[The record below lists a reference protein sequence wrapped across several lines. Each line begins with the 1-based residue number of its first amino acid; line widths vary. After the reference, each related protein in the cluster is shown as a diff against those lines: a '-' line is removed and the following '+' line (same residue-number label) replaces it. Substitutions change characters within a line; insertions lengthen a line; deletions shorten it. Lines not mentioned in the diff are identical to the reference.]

1 MKKIISILMTLV
13 FAMSMMTGCAA
24 AENIT
29 ANTANDFILTMQVGN
44 PVMTVNGAEQEID
57 PGNETAPVVIN
68 DRTLAPI
75 RAIIEAMGGT
85 VGWEQETQTVA
96 LNYGSDEI
104 RLIIDNT
111 TAYLNGDAHTLDT
124 APTII
129 NDRTMLP
136 IRFIAESF
144 EFDVDWTQETQTVT
158 IIKKAE
164 NGMTSAV
171 TPSADTKDSK
181 VLVAY
186 FSMPDN
192 VDDSTVTI
200 NGQVLGNNQYFA
212 QVIQEETG
220 ADVFRIEAQ
229 TPYPTDHE
237 TLVDIASEEQKDNAR
252 PAIKNT
258 IENFDDY
265 DVIFVG
271 YPIWWSDM
279 PMIMYTFFDTYDF
292 SGKTIIPFGTHGG
305 SGWAGTPDTIA
316 ELEPNAEI
324 IDGLSISRDNIEDAH
339 DQISEWVKNVLPISP
354 TLQPDTDKEGKTLV
368 VYYSATN
375 TTERIANM
383 IADNTDATVFELEPK
398 DPYTDADLDWTDDTS
413 RVNDEHNNPDRHV
426 ELVST
431 TVENFDIYDT
441 VYIGYPIWWHEASWV
456 VDDFVKNNDFTGKTV
471 IPFCTSAS
479 SPLGDSGEKLA
490 AMAGTGNWIEGRRF
504 SSGTS
509 EADVQEW
516 IDSLK

>member
-1 MKKIISILMTLV
+1 MKKIISIIMTLV

-29 ANTANDFILTMQVGN
+29 EDFILTMQIDN

-57 PGNETAPVVIN
+57 PGNETAPIVIN
-68 DRTLAPI
+68 DRTLVPI

-85 VGWEQETQTVA
+85 VGWEQETQTA
-96 LNYGSDEI
+96 TLNYGSDEI

-111 TAYLNGDAHTLDT
+111 TAYLNGDAHSLDT

-129 NDRTMLP
+129 NNRTMLP

-144 EFDVDWTQETQTVT
+144 KFDVDWTQETQTVT
-158 IIKKAE
+158 IIKKSE

-220 ADVFRIEAQ
+220 ADVFRIEPE

-237 TLVDIASEEQKDNAR
+237 TLVDLAADEQNENAR
-252 PAIKNT
+252 PAIKDA

-292 SGKTIIPFGTHGG
+292 SDKTIIPFGTHGG
-305 SGWAGTPDTIA
+305 SGWAGTPDAIA

-324 IDGLSISRDNIEDAH
+324 IDGLSISRNNIEYAH
-339 DQISEWVKNVLPISP
+339 DQISEWVKNVLP
-354 TLQPDTDKEGKTLV
+354 TLAIAQPDTDKEDKTLV

-375 TTERIANM
+375 T
-383 IADNTDATVFELEPK
+383 
-398 DPYTDADLDWTDDTS
+398 
-413 RVNDEHNNPDRHV
+413 
-426 ELVST
+426 
-431 TVENFDIYDT
+431 
-441 VYIGYPIWWHEASWV
+441 
-456 VDDFVKNNDFTGKTV
+456 
-471 IPFCTSAS
+471 
-479 SPLGDSGEKLA
+479 
-490 AMAGTGNWIEGRRF
+490 
-504 SSGTS
+504 
-509 EADVQEW
+509 
-516 IDSLK
+516 

>member
-13 FAMSMMTGCAA
+13 FAMAMITSCAA
-24 AENIT
+24 AENPT
-29 ANTANDFILTMQVGN
+29 ANTSNDFILTMQIDN

-57 PGNETAPVVIN
+57 PGNGTTPVVIN
-68 DRTLAPI
+68 DRTLVPI

-85 VGWEQETQTVA
+85 VGWEQETQTA
-96 LNYGSDEI
+96 TLNYGSDEI
-104 RLIIDNT
+104 RLVIDST
-111 TAYLNGDAHTLDT
+111 TAYLNGAAHTLDT

-129 NDRTMLP
+129 NDHTMLP

-144 EFDVDWTQETQTVT
+144 KFDVDWTQETQTVT

-171 TPSADTKDSK
+171 TPSEDTKDSK

-192 VDDSTVTI
+192 ADDSTVTI

-220 ADVFRIEAQ
+220 ADVFRIEPE

-237 TLVDIASEEQKDNAR
+237 TLVDLAADEQNENAR
-252 PAIKNT
+252 PAIKDA

-292 SGKTIIPFGTHGG
+292 SGKAIIPFGTHGG
-305 SGWAGTPDTIA
+305 SGWAGTPDAIA

-339 DQISEWVKNVLPISP
+339 DQI
-354 TLQPDTDKEGKTLV
+354 GR
-368 VYYSATN
+368 A
-375 TTERIANM
+375 
-383 IADNTDATVFELEPK
+383 
-398 DPYTDADLDWTDDTS
+398 
-413 RVNDEHNNPDRHV
+413 HV
-426 ELVST
+426 
-431 TVENFDIYDT
+431 
-441 VYIGYPIWWHEASWV
+441 
-456 VDDFVKNNDFTGKTV
+456 
-471 IPFCTSAS
+471 
-479 SPLGDSGEKLA
+479 
-490 AMAGTGNWIEGRRF
+490 
-504 SSGTS
+504 
-509 EADVQEW
+509 
-516 IDSLK
+516 